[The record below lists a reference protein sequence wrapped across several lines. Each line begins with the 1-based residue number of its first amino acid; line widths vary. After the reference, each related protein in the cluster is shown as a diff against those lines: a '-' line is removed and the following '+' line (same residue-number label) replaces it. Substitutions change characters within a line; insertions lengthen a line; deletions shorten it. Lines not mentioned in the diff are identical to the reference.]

1 MYRGGQN
8 FDEVKVNYDITRAE
22 ETISKHVKQ
31 IEFLNE
37 ENRRLESEMQE
48 IKELLG
54 ICESKDP
61 TDKDRVH
68 LKTLVRSLKKQNDQ
82 LKSDSKLMEKTLGD
96 LKAGRFNMAE
106 GGRALSENEVQR
118 LKSQLEEV
126 DSLNSE
132 LMKKNQKLES
142 DIGRIQQQSSA
153 SSSN

>member
-96 LKAGRFNMAE
+96 LKTGRFNMAE
-106 GGRALSENEVQR
+106 GGRAVSEN
-118 LKSQLEEV
+118 
-126 DSLNSE
+126 
-132 LMKKNQKLES
+132 
-142 DIGRIQQQSSA
+142 
-153 SSSN
+153 